1 MPIAEVTFQDGRIAE
16 LEVPEGTTEQDIIN
30 FIASNP
36 DAFAVQEDGPPQSQF
51 STDIGPVGQTGI
63 GRFVQQPLQGATLG
77 FGDEIAGAIGGVGA
91 KIFDEIRS
99 AVTGQP
105 ELLGDVES
113 LVAAARKGIEQYRA
127 DLDAQI
133 EQRPIESTTLQI
145 GGGIAGGLAGAA
157 TRGGKAIISSIGKSR
172 LPGKV
177 IKSGGVG
184 ATTGAISGAGGAE
197 GGLEERIEGAKEGVG
212 VGGAVGG
219 AIPVVGEVAKQAVA
233 ALRRT
238 GELAKG
244 RTADFVVTD
253 ILNNQNLDE
262 IRKTVA
268 DGNAISSLV
277 DVAGDEAR
285 GLLRSVAK
293 KTGGTKNLV
302 TDFLENRSEEAGVR
316 INNLLSKKVSNVDNY
331 FQNLDD
337 LSKARQVASD
347 PLYKKARDK
356 GTNLKVTK
364 RMNTLLNDQRVVNA
378 LEKGKEK
385 FGVPLEAKR
394 NSVAAIDGAKKFL
407 DDQIGEL
414 IKIGRSNEPG
424 ALKSLKNQLVAEV
437 DAQVPEYKKARK
449 VFSSYKTM
457 EDSQEKGL
465 TFLRMDPEEIARDI
479 KGMTPSEHDAF
490 LIGVRRALKNTVDR
504 VADQGD
510 PAKRIFGNQL
520 IRDKIQAAFPDQK
533 GFKEFTKRMREEI
546 QAATTKHKVIG
557 GSRTDFNQ
565 TQDIALFIDSLEAVQ
580 QRGAQG
586 LIDKAAQ
593 AVFDAV
599 RQRALGVTDANA
611 KQIADI
617 LLDKNKGVEFLDNLI
632 AKNKSA
638 NQKAVIKAFKD
649 DFLEIRA
656 QQAATIGIIAGGL

>member
-1 MPIAEVTFQDGRIAE
+1 MPIVEVDGQRLEFPDDMSRDEIAGVLRE
-16 LEVPEGTTEQDIIN
+16 KFPSDR
-30 FIASNP
+30 
-36 DAFAVQEDGPPQSQF
+36 AFSE
-51 STDIGPVGQTGI
+51 DIGPVGQTGL
-63 GRFVQQPLQGATLG
+63 GRFVQQPLQGATLQ
-77 FGDEIAGAIGGVGA
+77 FGDELSGAIGGVGA
-91 KIFDEIRS
+91 KIYDEIRS

-105 ELLGDVES
+105 ELLGDVEG
-113 LVAAARKGIEQYRA
+113 LVAAARKGIEQARA
-127 DLDAQI
+127 DIDAQI
-133 EQRPIESTTLQI
+133 EQRPIESTALQM

-197 GGLEERIEGAKEGVG
+197 GGLEERIEGAKEGAG

-233 ALRRT
+233 GLRRT

-244 RTADFVVTD
+244 RTADVVVTD

-277 DVAGDEAR
+277 DVSGDEAR

-337 LSKARQVASD
+337 LAKARQVASA
-347 PLYKKARDK
+347 PLYKQAIQK
-356 GTNLKVTK
+356 GKSLKETK
-364 RMNTLLNDQRVVNA
+364 RLNTLLQDPRIVSA
-378 LEKGKEK
+378 IEEGKK
-385 FGVPLEAKR
+385 TFGVPLEAKR
-394 NSVAAIDGAKKFL
+394 NSVAALDGAKKAL
-407 DDQIGEL
+407 DDDI
-414 IKIGRSNEPG
+414 G
-424 ALKSLKNQLVAEV
+424 ALQREGRTQAAATLSTLKNDLISQV

-449 VFSSYKTM
+449 VFSGFKSV
-457 EDSQEKGL
+457 EAAQEKGV

-520 IRDKIQAAFPDQK
+520 VRDKIQAAFPDQK

-546 QAATTKHKVIG
+546 QAADTKHKVIG

-586 LIDKAAQ
+586 LIEKAAQ

-617 LLDKNKGVEFLDNLI
+617 LLDKNKGVEFLDDLI
-632 AKNKSA
+632 VKNKSA

-649 DFLEIRA
+649 DFLEIRG
-656 QQAATIGIIAGGL
+656 QQAASTGIIAGGQQ